1 MKVEY
6 FNQDKILTTQ
16 LMTSAVEFVK
26 QELILLNKPSDTIE
40 K

>member
-26 QELILLNKPSDTIE
+26 QDTIE